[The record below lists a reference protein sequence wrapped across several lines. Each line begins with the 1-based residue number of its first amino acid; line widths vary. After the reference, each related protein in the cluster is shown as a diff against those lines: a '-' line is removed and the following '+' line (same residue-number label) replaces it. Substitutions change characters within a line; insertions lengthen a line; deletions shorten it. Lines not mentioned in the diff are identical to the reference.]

1 MRFRTACAFAAGL
14 FLTFACRPGRE
25 SSKAQTPPAAPTA
38 AVTVEPPLPVPSAT
52 APVAVKDAGFQTP
65 ESVLFDDE
73 SDVFL
78 VSNINGPEIQADGNG
93 FISRLDP
100 EGKVLELKWIDGSK
114 PGQRLDAPKGMAFSG
129 QVLYVA
135 DIDSVRMF
143 DRKTGKAQGK
153 VTIPGATFLNDLSA
167 APDGSV
173 YASDSGFGMGKSGLE
188 PNGADAIY
196 RIAGGKAA
204 RVVKDKAL
212 GLPNG
217 LLADADGVWVVTF
230 GSGEL
235 YRLTA
240 AGTKTNVQKLPA
252 GQLDGIIQTADGSL
266 WISSWEG
273 SSVLRGMPGGTFT
286 PVISGVASPADI
298 AFDPKRGRL
307 WIPLFNGNAVEI
319 HSLASIPAP
328 QL

>member
-1 MRFRTACAFAAGL
+1 MRLRTACAFAAGL
-14 FLTFACRPGRE
+14 LLTFACRPGRE
-25 SSKAQTPPAAPTA
+25 SSTAEAPAAPTA
-38 AVTVEPPLPVPSAT
+38 AAAVEPPPPVPSAT
-52 APVAVKDAGFQTP
+52 APVAVKDVGFQTP
-65 ESVLFDDE
+65 ESILFDDE

-78 VSNINGPEIQADGNG
+78 VSNINGPELAADGNG

-114 PGQRLDAPKGMAFSG
+114 PGQRLDAPKGMTFSG

-143 DRKTGKAQGK
+143 DRKTGKAQGEI
-153 VTIPGATFLNDLSA
+153 TISGATFLNDLAA

-173 YASDSGFGMGKSGLE
+173 YASDSGMGMGKSGLE
-188 PNGADAIY
+188 PNGKDAIY
-196 RIAGGKAA
+196 RIADGKAS
-204 RVVKDKAL
+204 RVMKDKAL
-212 GLPNG
+212 GVPNG
-217 LLADADGVWVVTF
+217 LLADADGIWVVTF

-235 YRLTA
+235 YRLTN
-240 AGTKTNVQKLPA
+240 AGAKENVQKLPA
-252 GQLDGIIQTADGSL
+252 GQLDGIVRTADGSM

-298 AFDPKRGRL
+298 AFDPKRGRI
-307 WIPLFNGNAVEI
+307 WIPLFDGNAVEI